1 MKNAAWVLMAFLAV
15 SVGGYALA
23 VLADVV
29 PNDFLDKFESY
40 RGWANLHFLGGAIA
54 LLCGPWQFSRR
65 LRRKSLTL
73 HRSLGKLYLVAV
85 STGGVA
91 GLYMAPRATGGVA
104 AMIGFGGL
112 AVVWLVTAVAA
123 YVTIRQGRVVE
134 HQRWMTRN
142 FALTYAAVTLRIYL
156 PLSQVGGYD
165 FDAAYAAIAWLC
177 WVPNLLIA
185 EWLILDPPTHRRLP
199 AVEVG

>member
-1 MKNAAWVLMAFLAV
+1 MKKSAWSLMAFFAV

-23 VLADVV
+23 VVAGVV
-29 PNDFLDKFESY
+29 PNDFLDKFEPY
-40 RGWANLHFLGGAIA
+40 RGWANLHFLGGAVA
-54 LLCGPWQFSRR
+54 LICGPWQFSRR
-65 LRRKSLTL
+65 LRKKSLTL
-73 HRSLGKLYLVAV
+73 HRNLGKLYLV
-85 STGGVA
+85 GVLAAGAA
-91 GLYMAPRATGGVA
+91 GLYMAPLATGGVA
-104 AMIGFGGL
+104 AVFGFGGL

-156 PLSQVGGYD
+156 PLSQVAGYD

-177 WVPNLLIA
+177 WVPNLLVA
-185 EWLILDPPTHRRLP
+185 EWLILDPSAHRRLP
-199 AVEVG
+199 VVEAG